1 MIYDTLKL
9 SKALRDKAHFTP
21 EQAEAL
27 GEAAEADIATKSD
40 IMGLKANIQSV
51 RREIV
56 EAKAA
61 LLKWIIT
68 ALGLQTVVIIVAIIG
83 AIITIVRSVH

>member
-1 MIYDTLKL
+1 
-9 SKALRDKAHFTP
+9 
-21 EQAEAL
+21 
-27 GEAAEADIATKSD
+27 
-40 IMGLKANIQSV
+40 
-51 RREIV
+51 V
-56 EAKAA
+56 EAKAE